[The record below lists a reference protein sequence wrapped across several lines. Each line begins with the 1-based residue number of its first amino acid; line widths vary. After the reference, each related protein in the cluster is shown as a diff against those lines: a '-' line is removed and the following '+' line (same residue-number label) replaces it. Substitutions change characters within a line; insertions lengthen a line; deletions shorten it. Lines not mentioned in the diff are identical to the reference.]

1 MKLQDEI
8 CRYLGKNNPENKLT
22 AQEAQN
28 IITQNRK
35 HPNFIDSEEFL
46 IGAEVTTDGAS
57 KTRYFQIFYFEGRT
71 DQLFIQL
78 TPMHCFRSGHLA
90 VNQDGEISLLDD
102 TFKNYR
108 SSITFSF
115 DPETR
120 TLKAVADMNIEAE
133 ERLSSRCIK
142 GLVGLGLFATAAAI
156 TYTVAYTAM
165 NDEQNRF
172 QNH

>member
-1 MKLQDEI
+1 MKAQDDL
-8 CRYLGKNNPENKLT
+8 CNYLKDNKPEHKLT
-22 AQEAQN
+22 AQEARN
-28 IITQNRK
+28 IIEQRRK
-35 HPNFIDSEEFL
+35 HSNFIDSEEFL
-46 IGAEVTTDGAS
+46 IGDEVTIDGAS

-71 DQLFIQL
+71 DQLFVQL
-78 TPMHCFRSGHLA
+78 TPMHCFRSGYLA
-90 VNQDGEISLLDD
+90 VDQDGEVSLLDD

-120 TLKAVADMNIEAE
+120 TLKADADWNIEAE

-142 GLVGLGLFATAAAI
+142 GLVGLGIFAGAAAI
-156 TYTVAYTAM
+156 VYTAYVM